1 MNEAQSYRLL
11 ADKYN
16 VRSLFHRRRPLLE
29 SVTMHSVM
37 DLIAL
42 CCFREAELLWQHA
55 KFRYHANRGRL
66 GSSLND
72 TITLPDP

>member
-42 CCFREAELLWQHA
+42 CCFREAELLWQHE
-55 KFRYHANRGRL
+55 KISL
-66 GSSLND
+66 PCQQGSVG
-72 TITLPDP
+72 IQFE